1 MIRMRESRI
10 RTLLIDDS
18 SFMRKIIGDIISS
31 DENIEL
37 IGSASNGRDGCQLIS
52 ELRPDVVVTDMIMP
66 EYDGLYVVRN
76 VMEHYPTP
84 VILLSSLYKGNHR
97 IFEALEGGAFEFI
110 DKPTE
115 LGSMSI
121 RDYPLLNLIKHAAAA
136 DITLLKAKQVSQEQ
150 TRILTLTL
158 TEKGDHEIIV
168 IGAST
173 GGPGAVES
181 IVMSLPK
188 NLSIPVVIA
197 QHMPARF
204 LETFAQRLS
213 SQSPLP
219 VKMAFKGQP
228 LTGGIIYIA
237 SGEANTRIE
246 RSTID
251 GHPFFVF
258 TERVYDE
265 FNSPSINC
273 LFESAASVYGPNAM
287 GIILTGMGKDGM
299 RGLKNIYDAG
309 GFTIAQNEDSCVVYG
324 MPKAAFECGAVRQV
338 VPLRDIPNCIIKNL

>member
-1 MIRMRESRI
+1 MQESAPRI

-18 SFMRKIIGDIISS
+18 SFMRKVIGDIISA
-31 DENIEL
+31 DENVEL
-37 IGSASNGRDGCQLIS
+37 IGSASNGKEGVQLVQ

-66 EYDGLYVVRN
+66 EYDGLFVVRQ
-76 VMEHYPTP
+76 VMEYYPTP
-84 VILLSSLYKGNHR
+84 VILLSSLDKGNHR

-115 LGSMSI
+115 LGSVSI
-121 RDYPLLNLIKHAAAA
+121 KDYRLLNLIKHAAVT
-136 DITLLKAKQVSQEQ
+136 DISLLKAKQLARGQIRIP
-150 TRILTLTL
+150 TPILTG
-158 TEKGDHEIIV
+158 KGSHEIIV

-181 IVMSLPK
+181 IVMSFPP
-188 NLSIPVVIA
+188 NLSVPVVIA

-213 SQSPLP
+213 TQSPLP

-228 LTGGIIYIA
+228 LSKGVIYLA
-237 SGEANTRIE
+237 SGDSNTRIE
-246 RSTID
+246 RSPMGGCPI
-251 GHPFFVF
+251 F
-258 TERVYDE
+258 TFTHHIYDE

-273 LFESAASVYGPNAM
+273 LFESAVDVYGSNVM

-299 RGLKNIYDAG
+299 RGLKKIHDNG
-309 GFTIAQNEDSCVVYG
+309 GFTIAQDEDSCVVYG
-324 MPKAAFECGAVRQV
+324 MPKAAFEYGAVKQV
-338 VPLRDIPNCIIKNL
+338 TALKDIPNCIIKNL

>member
-1 MIRMRESRI
+1 MSDSRI

-18 SFMRKIIGDIISS
+18 SFMRKIIGDIISA
-31 DENIEL
+31 DENVEL
-37 IGSASNGRDGCQLIS
+37 VGSASNGKDGVHLIS

-66 EYDGLYVVRN
+66 EYDGLYVVRQ

-84 VILLSSLYKGNHR
+84 VILLSSLDKGNHR

-121 RDYPLLNLIKHAAAA
+121 KDYPLLTLIKHAAAA
-136 DITLLKAKQVSQEQ
+136 DISLLKAKQIIQEQ
-150 TRILTLTL
+150 TRIPALTLA
-158 TEKGDHEIIV
+158 EKGEHEIIV

-173 GGPGAVES
+173 GGPGALES
-181 IVMSLPK
+181 IIMSLPK
-188 NLSIPVVIA
+188 NLSVPVVIV

-228 LTGGIIYIA
+228 LSSGVIYVV

-246 RSTID
+246 RSPMD
-251 GHPFFVF
+251 GYPIF
-258 TERVYDE
+258 TFTQRIYDE

-273 LFESAASVYGPNAM
+273 LFESAADVYGPNVM

-299 RGLKNIYDAG
+299 RGLKKIHDNG

-324 MPKAAFECGAVRQV
+324 MPKAAFEYGAVQQV
-338 VPLRDIPNCIIKNL
+338 VALKDIPNCIIKNL